1 MTPADVIVEVRN
13 VIQDTR
19 VTYRY
24 SDVLLLGFINTTIK
38 RMAIL
43 RPDLFTVIG
52 DINVTANTVVQ
63 DCPAGAI
70 RLVEIF
76 QVKNGDVIT
85 EVSREMLDQTYPEW
99 RTETPGTPVNYMRH
113 VRNPTQFF
121 LVPRPV
127 SSVILV
133 GEYVATPATYT
144 INQTIDLPDA
154 YFPVLVDGTVFMAE
168 SVDNEHVNS
177 GRAKLYQDSFTQL
190 LGVGLQSRS
199 VTDTEEGG
207 LDPKQVI

>member
-1 MTPADVIVEVRN
+1 MTPAEVIAEVRN

-19 VTYRY
+19 ATFRY
-24 SDVLLLGFINTTIK
+24 SNTLLLSFVNTTIK

-52 DINVTANTVVQ
+52 DIPVTANTVVQ
-63 DCPAGAI
+63 SCPAGAV

-85 EVSREMLDQTYPEW
+85 EVSREVLDQTYPEW
-99 RTETPGTPVNYMRH
+99 RSDSPGTPVNYMRH

-127 SSVILV
+127 SSVVLV
-133 GEYVATPATYT
+133 GEYVASPETYAIDDT
-144 INQTIDLPDA
+144 IELPDA
-154 YFPVLVDGTVFMAE
+154 YFPVLVDGVVFMAE

-207 LDPKQVI
+207 LDPQQVI

>member
-1 MTPADVIVEVRN
+1 MTPNEVITEVRQ
-13 VIQDTR
+13 VVQDTR
-19 VTYRY
+19 VTFRY
-24 SDVLLLGFINTTIK
+24 SDTTLLGFVNTTIK

-52 DINVTANTVVQ
+52 DISVTANSVVQ
-63 DCPAGAI
+63 SCPAGAV

-76 QVKNGDVIT
+76 QIKNGDALT

-99 RTETPGTPVNYMRH
+99 RTESPGVPVNYMRH

-127 SSVILV
+127 ASVILV
-133 GEYVATPATYT
+133 GEYVASPITYALNDT
-144 INQTIDLPDA
+144 ISLPNA
-154 YFPVLVDGTVFMAE
+154 YFPILVDGVVFMAE

-199 VTDTEEGG
+199 MTDTEAGG
-207 LDPKQVI
+207 LDPNQVI

>member
-1 MTPADVIVEVRN
+1 MTPAEVIAEVRN

-19 VTYRY
+19 ATFRY
-24 SDVLLLGFINTTIK
+24 SNTLLLSFVNTTIK

-52 DINVTANTVVQ
+52 DIPVTANTVVQ
-63 DCPAGAI
+63 SCPAGAV

-85 EVSREMLDQTYPEW
+85 EVSREVLDQTYPEW
-99 RTETPGTPVNYMRH
+99 RSDSPGTPVNYMRH

-127 SSVILV
+127 SSVVLV
-133 GEYVATPATYT
+133 GEYVASPETYAIDDT
-144 INQTIDLPDA
+144 IELPNA
-154 YFPVLVDGTVFMAE
+154 YFPVLVDGVVFMAE

-207 LDPKQVI
+207 LDPQQVI

>member
-1 MTPADVIVEVRN
+1 MTPNEVITEVRQ
-13 VIQDTR
+13 VVQDTR
-19 VTYRY
+19 VTFRY
-24 SDVLLLGFINTTIK
+24 SDTTLLGFVNTTIK

-52 DINVTANTVVQ
+52 DISVTANSVVQ
-63 DCPAGAI
+63 SCPAGAV

-76 QVKNGDVIT
+76 QIKNGDALT

-99 RTETPGTPVNYMRH
+99 RTESPGVPVNYMRH

-127 SSVILV
+127 ASVILV
-133 GEYVATPATYT
+133 GEYVASPITYALNDT
-144 INQTIDLPDA
+144 ISLPNA
-154 YFPVLVDGTVFMAE
+154 YFPILVDGVVFMAE

-190 LGVGLQSRS
+190 LGVSLQSRS
-199 VTDTEEGG
+199 MTDTEAGG
-207 LDPKQVI
+207 LDPNQVI

>member
-1 MTPADVIVEVRN
+1 MTPADVIAEVRN
-13 VIQDTR
+13 VVQDTR
-19 VTYRY
+19 ATYRY
-24 SDVLLLGFINTTIK
+24 SDTLLLGFVNTTIK

-52 DINVTANTVVQ
+52 DISITANTVVQ
-63 DCPAGAI
+63 DCPAGAV

-127 SSVILV
+127 NSVTLI
-133 GEYVATPATYT
+133 GEYVASPPTYA
-144 INQTIDLPDA
+144 IDEDIDLPSA

>member
-1 MTPADVIVEVRN
+1 MTPAEVIAEVRN
-13 VIQDTR
+13 VVQDTR
-19 VTYRY
+19 ATFRY
-24 SDVLLLGFINTTIK
+24 SNTLLLGFVNTTIK

-52 DINVTANTVVQ
+52 DIPVTANTVVQ
-63 DCPAGAI
+63 DCPAGAV

-85 EVSREMLDQTYPEW
+85 EVSREVLDQTYPEW

-127 SSVILV
+127 NSVVLV
-133 GEYVATPATYT
+133 GEYVASPTTYT
-144 INQTIDLPDA
+144 INQTIDLPNA

-177 GRAKLYQDSFTQL
+177 GRAKLFQDSFTQL

-207 LDPKQVI
+207 LDPQQVI

>member
-1 MTPADVIVEVRN
+1 MTPAEVIAEVRN

-19 VTYRY
+19 ATFRY
-24 SDVLLLGFINTTIK
+24 SDPLLLSFVNTTIK
-38 RMAIL
+38 RVAIL

-52 DINVTANTVVQ
+52 DIPVTANTVIQ
-63 DCPAGAI
+63 GCPANAV

-76 QVKNGDVIT
+76 QVKNGDVLT
-85 EVSREMLDQTYPEW
+85 EVSREVLDQTYPEW
-99 RTETPGTPVNYMRH
+99 RSESPGTPVNYMRH
-113 VRNPTQFF
+113 VRNPTKFF

-127 SSVILV
+127 SSVVLV
-133 GEYVATPATYT
+133 GEYVASPEAYAIDDT
-144 INQTIDLPDA
+144 IELPDA

-177 GRAKLYQDSFTQL
+177 GRAKLFQDSFTQL
-190 LGVGLQSRS
+190 LGVGLQSRA

-207 LDPKQVI
+207 LDPQQVI

>member
-1 MTPADVIVEVRN
+1 MTPAEVIAEVRN

-19 VTYRY
+19 ATFRY
-24 SDVLLLGFINTTIK
+24 SESLLLGFVNTTIK

-63 DCPAGAI
+63 DCPAGAV

-85 EVSREMLDQTYPEW
+85 EVSREVLDQTYPEW

-127 SSVILV
+127 SSVVLI
-133 GEYVATPATYT
+133 GEYVASPTTYT

-177 GRAKLYQDSFTQL
+177 GRAKLFQDSFTQL

-207 LDPKQVI
+207 LDPQQVI

>member
-1 MTPADVIVEVRN
+1 MTPAEVITEVRN
-13 VIQDTR
+13 IVQDTR
-19 VTYRY
+19 ATYRY
-24 SDVLLLGFINTTIK
+24 SDTLLLGFINTTLK

-52 DINVTANTVVQ
+52 DIPITANTVVQ
-63 DCPAGAI
+63 DCPAGAV

-85 EVSREMLDQTYPEW
+85 EVSREVLDQTYPEW
-99 RTETPGTPVNYMRH
+99 RTESPGTPVNYMRH

-121 LVPRPV
+121 VVPRPV
-127 SSVILV
+127 NSVVLI
-133 GEYVATPATYT
+133 GEYVASPSTYEL
-144 INQTIDLPDA
+144 NETIDLPDA

-177 GRAKLYQDSFTQL
+177 GRAKLFQDSFTQL

-199 VTDTEEGG
+199 VTDTEQGG
-207 LDPKQVI
+207 LDPQQVI

>member
-1 MTPADVIVEVRN
+1 MTPNEVITEVRQ
-13 VIQDTR
+13 VVQDTR
-19 VTYRY
+19 VTFRY
-24 SDVLLLGFINTTIK
+24 SDTTLLGFVNTTIK

-52 DINVTANTVVQ
+52 DISVTANSVVQ
-63 DCPAGAI
+63 SCPTGAV

-76 QVKNGDVIT
+76 QIKNGDVLT

-99 RTETPGTPVNYMRH
+99 RTESPGVPVNYMRH

-127 SSVILV
+127 ASVILV
-133 GEYVATPATYT
+133 GEYVASPITYALNDT
-144 INQTIDLPDA
+144 ISLPNA
-154 YFPVLVDGTVFMAE
+154 YFPILVDGVVFMAE

-199 VTDTEEGG
+199 MTDTEAGG
-207 LDPKQVI
+207 LDPNQVI

>member
-1 MTPADVIVEVRN
+1 MTPNEVITEVRQ

-19 VTYRY
+19 VTFRY
-24 SDVLLLGFINTTIK
+24 SDTTLLGFVNTTIK

-52 DINVTANTVVQ
+52 DISVTANSVVQ
-63 DCPAGAI
+63 SCPAGAV

-76 QVKNGDVIT
+76 QIKNGDALT

-99 RTETPGTPVNYMRH
+99 RTESPGVPVNYMRH

-127 SSVILV
+127 ASVILV
-133 GEYVATPATYT
+133 GEYVASPITYALNDT
-144 INQTIDLPDA
+144 ISLPNT
-154 YFPVLVDGTVFMAE
+154 YFPILVDGVVFMAE

-199 VTDTEEGG
+199 MTDTEAGG
-207 LDPKQVI
+207 LDPNQVI

>member
-1 MTPADVIVEVRN
+1 MTPNEVITEVRQ
-13 VIQDTR
+13 VVQDTR
-19 VTYRY
+19 VTFRY
-24 SDVLLLGFINTTIK
+24 SDNTLLGFVNTTIK
-38 RMAIL
+38 RIAIL

-52 DINVTANTVVQ
+52 DISVTANSVVQ
-63 DCPAGAI
+63 SCPAGAM

-76 QVKNGDVIT
+76 QVKNVDGIT

-99 RTETPGTPVNYMRH
+99 RTESPGVPVNYMRH

-121 LVPRPV
+121 LVPRPI

-133 GEYVATPATYT
+133 GEYVASPTTYALNDT
-144 INQTIDLPDA
+144 ISLPNV
-154 YFPVLVDGTVFMAE
+154 YFPVLVDGVVFMAE

-199 VTDTEEGG
+199 VTDTEAGG
-207 LDPKQVI
+207 LDPNQVI

>member
-1 MTPADVIVEVRN
+1 MTPAEVIAEVRN
-13 VIQDTR
+13 VVQDTR
-19 VTYRY
+19 ATFRY
-24 SDVLLLGFINTTIK
+24 SESLLLGFVNTTIK

-52 DINVTANTVVQ
+52 DIPVTANTVVQ
-63 DCPAGAI
+63 DCPAGAV

-85 EVSREMLDQTYPEW
+85 EVSREVLDQTYPEW

-127 SSVILV
+127 NSVVLV
-133 GEYVATPATYT
+133 GEYVASPTTYT
-144 INQTIDLPDA
+144 INQTIDLPNA

-177 GRAKLYQDSFTQL
+177 GRAKLFQDSFTQL

-207 LDPKQVI
+207 LDPQQVI

>member
-1 MTPADVIVEVRN
+1 M
-13 VIQDTR
+13 
-19 VTYRY
+19 
-24 SDVLLLGFINTTIK
+24 
-38 RMAIL
+38 
-43 RPDLFTVIG
+43 
-52 DINVTANTVVQ
+52 Q
-63 DCPAGAI
+63 DCPAGAV

-85 EVSREMLDQTYPEW
+85 EVSREVLDQTYPEW

-127 SSVILV
+127 SSVVLI
-133 GEYVATPATYT
+133 GEYVASPVTYT
-144 INQTIDLPDA
+144 INQTIDLPNA

-177 GRAKLYQDSFTQL
+177 GRAKLFQDSFTQL

-199 VTDTEEGG
+199 ITDTEEGG
-207 LDPKQVI
+207 LDPQQVI